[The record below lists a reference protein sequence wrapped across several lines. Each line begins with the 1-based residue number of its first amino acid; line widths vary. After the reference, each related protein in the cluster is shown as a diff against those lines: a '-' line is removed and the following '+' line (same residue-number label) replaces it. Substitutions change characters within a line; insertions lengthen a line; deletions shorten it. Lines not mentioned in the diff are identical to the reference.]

1 MPEFQITY
9 RLGSPD
15 LIVRKTEV
23 TKLGDLILTLESK
36 SSIDSPVKSTSGKV
50 IDLES
55 MTALQ
60 QVPQNSDLE
69 AYLRAI
75 VHDLRNPL
83 STIIGF
89 ADMLAR
95 ERHKFPEER
104 IDKFTD
110 EILRAGEKI
119 DDMLKY
125 LSQRAKGLT

>member
-1 MPEFQITY
+1 
-9 RLGSPD
+9 
-15 LIVRKTEV
+15 
-23 TKLGDLILTLESK
+23 
-36 SSIDSPVKSTSGKV
+36 
-50 IDLES
+50 
-55 MTALQ
+55 
-60 QVPQNSDLE
+60 LE

-75 VHDLRNPL
+75 IHDLRTPL

-95 ERHKFPEER
+95 ERHIFNEER
-104 IDKFTD
+104 IDKFAR

>member
-9 RLGSPD
+9 SLGNPD

-23 TKLGDLILTLESK
+23 TKQGDLILTLESQ
-36 SSIDSPVKSTSGKV
+36 SGIDIPVKSTSDKV

-60 QVPQNSDLE
+60 QVPPNSDLE

-75 VHDLRNPL
+75 IHDLRNPL

-95 ERHKFPEER
+95 ERHIFNEER
-104 IDKFTD
+104 IDKFAR